1 MKKVSLLVTLLSS
14 LAAMVAA
21 PESALA
27 QEWLV
32 AARASVAGGIDVGGA
47 EVAMRRA
54 RSVVSLGADLAVD
67 ERPKDIF
74 GAAVIVEVE
83 PKASFG
89 GAARYGRLLGPSSLV
104 FLSGEGLVAPHTLF
118 GAGVTVV
125 ALVIALAACAVA
137 CQPEGSCIR
146 YSDCANGETCASGS
160 CVRLAEAPAAVEG
173 PGDAAGASSSTAKSP
188 SEAGA
193 SSSPVSDAGAK
204 SDASVEVDAPTSV
217 DAASDA

>member
-21 PESALA
+21 PESAHA

-89 GAARYGRLLGPSSLV
+89 GAARYGRLLGPSSLI

-118 GAGVTVV
+118 GAGGGFEQRFAFSKTTQLTLGPSFNVFFIGQDIPDDSVFWR
-125 ALVIALAACAVA
+125 ALLAVGFRA
-137 CQPEGSCIR
+137 
-146 YSDCANGETCASGS
+146 D
-160 CVRLAEAPAAVEG
+160 L
-173 PGDAAGASSSTAKSP
+173 
-188 SEAGA
+188 
-193 SSSPVSDAGAK
+193 
-204 SDASVEVDAPTSV
+204 
-217 DAASDA
+217 